1 MARPK
6 DEPLGKTL
14 SRMARSAAPPPA
26 RKGGKA
32 AQQKNKGD
40 ATATATAAAA
50 AVAEPERQRGE
61 TTTAEE
67 LIAATAL
74 FPPSSSSSSSSSP
87 PPHDTTPPPIPGETP
102 NGEAWPLAAGGTLR
116 VGEGSLFAVVV
127 NPPTVVRASLAAAAP
142 LRGLP
147 VAPAVDALFADRDAA
162 RYAWFRRR
170 RLGEGGATDVHAWEE
185 IRGENRAAF
194 VPREE
199 DVGCFL
205 RVVVTPARREA
216 CSSSSSSDSD
226 SASLVLGAPVSAE
239 SSVPV
244 AEGPALPPWHGRVK
258 EEDENEAAK
267 GPNNGDAFSVPR
279 FRANSNRL
287 RVVTYNLLA
296 DQYAASDY
304 AKTHL
309 FSHCHPRYL
318 EADYRRSLAAA
329 EVARYG
335 ADVVCLQEVDER
347 CFSDV
352 LAPLLGA
359 EGYEGRFTGKAST
372 VREGSATFW
381 RAERFE
387 VAAERDVVLKEVFG
401 RLWEGRREGGVGGGG
416 GGGGEEEGAAAAK
429 SGGNAPDADADADDP
444 LSASAVAARHA
455 PLLPALR
462 SSAWL
467 RESLSKVSTVAQ
479 VTLLVPRRRRDKR
492 GGEEEEDNA
501 ELDGSGPLLVTNT
514 HLFFH
519 PSAPHVRTLHVQ
531 AMLTEAADVAQRA
544 ADTEKLRGEE
554 KPAAIFCGDLNSDLN
569 DGVPGVVELLREG
582 SLPGGYWD
590 WALGA
595 SFRYD
600 DDGVGPPVSDAEKRV
615 EKEREEDDDEGRTKK
630 KPYGSDGT
638 PLPKPVSPP
647 SGDAAGGDGLCPP
660 DLRLPFDFFPADSLQ
675 TPCTNYVRGYSGLLD
690 FVWADRGALKRAEAG
705 SKSDDGEEDNDD
717 EENAF
722 LSPPPPPVSSLGG
735 FIPNERFPSDHLAV
749 VADLEWLPR
758 GEQRQASRPPP
769 DATAAGRG
777 PAAPWPPP
785 LPPQTL
791 RLPEVRLR
799 DEKNNAAVAPDAPTS
814 AAALMVLS
822 GRGQTISAADPT
834 ALPAC
839 VLALRAGE
847 ILAVP
852 TDTLYGVAA
861 CACSP
866 SAVARVYSAKG
877 RGSSAPLAVCVAEAA
892 DVAGVADVS
901 GLPAGLLEAM
911 LPGPVTLLL
920 RRRRKEEEEE
930 EEEQEGEKNGG
941 SGTRRT
947 RRLPS
952 RLCAALNPG
961 TPTVGVRVPD
971 SQFIR
976 ALARAHGGPIALT
989 SANESGRPP
998 ALEAAECY
1006 EGSGG
1011 REGSGGAG
1019 RGGIAGECAAVVDGG
1034 RVPASGREGSTIV
1047 DLSSVDFDEKEEG
1060 ESEPSRRSF
1069 SIVREGQAGAKV
1081 REMLVGRFGLVEMV

>member
-14 SRMARSAAPPPA
+14 SRMARSAAPPA
-26 RKGGKA
+26 RNKGGKM
-32 AQQKNKGD
+32 QKKEG
-40 ATATATAAAA
+40 AT
-50 AVAEPERQRGE
+50 EPEKQGA
-61 TTTAEE
+61 TPAAKTTAEQ

-74 FPPSSSSSSSSSP
+74 FPPSSSSSSSP
-87 PPHDTTPPPIPGETP
+87 PSPPIPGETL
-102 NGEAWPLAAGGTLR
+102 NNEAWPLAAGGTLR
-116 VGEGSLFAVVV
+116 VGEALFSIVV
-127 NPPTVVRASLAAAAP
+127 NPPTALRVSLSAAAP
-142 LRGLP
+142 LSGLP
-147 VAPAVDALFADRDAA
+147 LAPVVDALFSDRDAA
-162 RYAWFRRR
+162 RYSWFRRH
-170 RLGEGGATDVHAWEE
+170 RLGEGGASDSHSWEV
-185 IRGENRAAF
+185 IDGENGAAF
-194 VPREE
+194 VPRGE

-205 RVVVTPARREA
+205 RVVVTPARKESS
-216 CSSSSSSDSD
+216 SSSSSSDSF
-226 SASLVLGAPVSAE
+226 VLGAPVSAE

-244 AEGPALPPWHGRVK
+244 AKGPALPPWHGRVK
-258 EEDENEAAK
+258 EEENEGKK
-267 GPNNGDAFSVPR
+267 GSFSAPPR
-279 FRANSNRL
+279 FAASSNRL
-287 RVVTYNLLA
+287 RVLTYNLLA

-304 AKTHL
+304 AKSHL

-329 EVARYG
+329 EAARYG
-335 ADVVCLQEVDER
+335 ADVLCLQEVDER
-347 CFSDV
+347 CFTDV
-352 LAPLLGA
+352 LVPLLRAQG
-359 EGYEGRFTGKAST
+359 GYEGRFTGKAST

-381 RAERFE
+381 RSERFE

-401 RLWEGRREGGVGGGG
+401 KLWEGREGSE
-416 GGGGEEEGAAAAK
+416 GGGERDASSAAAA
-429 SGGNAPDADADADDP
+429 DP

-455 PLLPALR
+455 LLLPALR

-479 VTLLVPRRRRDKR
+479 VTLLVPRGREEKESDSEL
-492 GGEEEEDNA
+492 GG
-501 ELDGSGPLLVTNT
+501 GPLLVTNT

-531 AMLTEAADVAQRA
+531 AMLTEAADVARRA
-544 ADTEKLRGEE
+544 RQSHGLKEN
-554 KPAAIFCGDLNSDLN
+554 PAAIFCGDLNSDLN

-615 EKEREEDDDEGRTKK
+615 VGGKEGAEKDGEGEGRTRKE
-630 KPYGSDGT
+630 PYGSDGT
-638 PLPKPVSPP
+638 PLPKPVSA
-647 SGDAAGGDGLCPP
+647 GEKNGGDGLCPP
-660 DLRLPFDFFPADSLQ
+660 DLRLPFNFFPADSLQ

-690 FVWADRGALKRAEAG
+690 FVWADRGALKVAEEEGG
-705 SKSDDGEEDNDD
+705 SEDGNESS
-717 EENAF
+717 F

-749 VADLEWLPR
+749 IADLDWLHID
-758 GEQRQASRPPP
+758 QRNPSSPPP
-769 DATAAGRG
+769 NASEAGRG
-777 PAAPWPPP
+777 PSAPWPPP

-791 RLPEVRLR
+791 RLPEVRLD
-799 DEKNNAAVAPDAPTS
+799 DEKNNAAVAPDAPSS
-814 AAALMVLS
+814 AAALMLS
-822 GRGQTISAADPT
+822 GRGHTVSASDPT

-861 CACSP
+861 CACCP
-866 SAVARVYSAKG
+866 SAVARIYAAKG
-877 RGSSAPLAVCVAEAA
+877 RGSSAPLAVCVAEPA

-901 GLPAGLLEAM
+901 GLPEGLLEAM

-920 RRRRKEEEEE
+920 MRRRRRGE
-930 EEEQEGEKNGG
+930 EEEQEKGGNGNL
-941 SGTRRT
+941 
-947 RRLPS
+947 LPS

-971 SQFIR
+971 SEFIR

-1006 EGSGG
+1006 EGSGNG
-1011 REGSGGAG
+1011 NGNN
-1019 RGGIAGECAAVVDGG
+1019 GIAGECAAVVDGG

-1047 DLSSVDFDEKEEG
+1047 DLSSVDFSQQK
-1060 ESEPSRRSF
+1060 RSF
-1069 SIVREGQAGAKV
+1069 SIVREGQAAGKV